1 MANER
6 RYNAGTCYETPRSFP
21 EYIDEKNLR
30 VLSWDEWRFWKK
42 NGYLVISDLVPKRQ
56 CEDLIEVICR
66 FLGVKPEQPESWY
79 AMSPR
84 SEKNLTLKSLHG
96 MTELYH
102 HQAMWNNRQYPRLYD
117 AFVDLWGIEELW
129 VTIDRVNMNLPNRNG
144 WQNDGFLHWDIDL
157 ANKDH
162 VRNIQGVLSLND
174 NDSDMG
180 GIQIVP
186 DLFKQLDNWL
196 EFQPKNR
203 SRIIK
208 KEELDFDVINLESK
222 AGDLVIWDSRMAHG
236 TSPNRSYKPRY
247 AQYISMCPAEPA
259 EEELLQI
266 RLDSF
271 EKRIGP
277 KKCGMPGSNQEA
289 CFSPKANLTE
299 LGQRLLGSVSW

>member
-1 MANER
+1 M
-6 RYNAGTCYETPRSFP
+6 
-21 EYIDEKNLR
+21 I
-30 VLSWDEWRFWKK
+30 
-42 NGYLVISDLVPKRQ
+42 
-56 CEDLIEVICR
+56 
-66 FLGVKPEQPESWY
+66 
-79 AMSPR
+79 
-84 SEKNLTLKSLHG
+84 
-96 MTELYH
+96 ELYH
-102 HQAMWNNRQYPRLYD
+102 HQAMWNNRQHPRLYD
-117 AFVDLWGIEELW
+117 AFVDLWGTEELW
-129 VTIDRVNMNLPNRNG
+129 VTIDRVNMNLPNRDG

-174 NDSDMG
+174 NDKDMG

-196 EFQPKNR
+196 KYQPKDR

-208 KEELDFDVINLESK
+208 EALEFDVINLESK

-236 TSPNRSYKPRY
+236 TSPNRSNNPRF

-289 CFSPKANLTE
+289 CFSPKAKLTE